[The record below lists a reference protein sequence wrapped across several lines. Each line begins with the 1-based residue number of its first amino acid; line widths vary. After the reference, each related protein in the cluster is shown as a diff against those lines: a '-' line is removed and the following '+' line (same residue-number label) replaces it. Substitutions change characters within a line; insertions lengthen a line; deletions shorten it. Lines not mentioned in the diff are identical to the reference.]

1 MHEVLKGIYTALVT
15 PMSGGKIDYN
25 ALESLVIRQIEAG
38 VQGLAVCAS
47 TGEGATLTDDERSS
61 IIKKVIEIAGDRLQ
75 ILVGTGCMSTW
86 ATIEATKKAS
96 DLGAK
101 AALIAPP
108 SYVKPSQDGH
118 IAHYEAIAEES
129 RLPIVVYNVPS
140 RTSTDILPGT
150 LARLAAHD
158 RIVGI
163 KEATGSILRV
173 QQVIAA
179 VAGKMSVLSGDD
191 PITLSLLVAGGDGV
205 ICTASNAVPELWV
218 SLFNKWQ
225 EGNIQAASKIQS
237 DLTSLHVVL
246 FQETNPGP
254 VKAALHLLGL
264 IEPEI
269 RLPLIWPNQNTLSCL
284 EQELTKRGYKCV
296 AN

>member
-15 PMSGGKIDYN
+15 PMRSGKIDYN

-38 VQGLAVCAS
+38 VQGLAICAS
-47 TGEGATLTDDERSS
+47 SGEGATLTDDERSS
-61 IIKKVIEIAGDRLQ
+61 IIKQVIELAGESLQ

-96 DLGAK
+96 DLGAET
-101 AALIAPP
+101 ALVAPP

-118 IAHYEAIAEES
+118 IAHYEAIAEEGG
-129 RLPIVVYNVPS
+129 LPIVVYNVPS
-140 RTSTDILPGT
+140 RTSTDILPET

-158 RIVGI
+158 KIVGI

-218 SLFNKWQ
+218 SLFDNWQ
-225 EGNIQAASKIQS
+225 QGNIKEASKIQS
-237 DLTSLHVVL
+237 ELTSLHVVL
-246 FQETNPGP
+246 FHETNPGP

-284 EQELTKRGYKCV
+284 EQELTKRGYTCV
-296 AN
+296 IR